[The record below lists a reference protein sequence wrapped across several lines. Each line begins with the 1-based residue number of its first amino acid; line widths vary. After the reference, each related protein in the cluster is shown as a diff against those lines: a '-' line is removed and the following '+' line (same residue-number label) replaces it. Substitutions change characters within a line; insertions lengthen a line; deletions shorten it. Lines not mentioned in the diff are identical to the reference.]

1 MSFRRNCAEVQVR
14 ALRIPMAKSDHW
26 TADTRPKSESKPPMS
41 KRQLIEGIQELNPTA
56 AAPFLAQFDEGAL
69 KQYLEH
75 LKAAQLKRVHINGW
89 VRKRSDM
96 RMVS

>member
-1 MSFRRNCAEVQVR
+1 
-14 ALRIPMAKSDHW
+14 
-26 TADTRPKSESKPPMS
+26 MS
-41 KRQLIEGIQELNPTA
+41 KRQLIEGIRELNPTA
-56 AAPFLAQFDEGAL
+56 QGPFLAQFDEGAL

>member
-1 MSFRRNCAEVQVR
+1 MANFGLLRMADKNVR
-14 ALRIPMAKSDHW
+14 PTKLSL
-26 TADTRPKSESKPPMS
+26 SESKPAMS
-41 KRQLIEGIQELNPTA
+41 KRQLIEGIRELNPTA
-56 AAPFLAQFDEGAL
+56 AAPFLAQFDEEAL
-69 KQYLEH
+69 QQYLQH

>member
-1 MSFRRNCAEVQVR
+1 
-14 ALRIPMAKSDHW
+14 
-26 TADTRPKSESKPPMS
+26 MS
-41 KRQLIEGIQELNPTA
+41 KRQLIEGIRELNPTA
-56 AAPFLAQFDEGAL
+56 AALFLGQFDEGAL
-69 KQYLEH
+69 KQYLDH

>member
-1 MSFRRNCAEVQVR
+1 
-14 ALRIPMAKSDHW
+14 
-26 TADTRPKSESKPPMS
+26 
-41 KRQLIEGIQELNPTA
+41 
-56 AAPFLAQFDEGAL
+56 LAQFDEGAL

-89 VRKRSDM
+89 VRRRSDM

>member
-1 MSFRRNCAEVQVR
+1 MADRDVR
-14 ALRIPMAKSDHW
+14 P
-26 TADTRPKSESKPPMS
+26 TESKHTMS
-41 KRQLIEGIQELNPTA
+41 KRQLIEGIRELNPTA
-56 AAPFLAQFDEGAL
+56 HPPFLAQFDEGAL

-89 VRKRSDM
+89 VRKKSDM

>member
-1 MSFRRNCAEVQVR
+1 
-14 ALRIPMAKSDHW
+14 
-26 TADTRPKSESKPPMS
+26 MS

-56 AAPFLAQFDEGAL
+56 AAPFLAQFDEEAL
-69 KQYLEH
+69 KQYLAH

>member
-1 MSFRRNCAEVQVR
+1 
-14 ALRIPMAKSDHW
+14 MAGSQ
-26 TADTRPKSESKPPMS
+26 TFSSAILLESKPPMS
-41 KRQLIEGIQELNPTA
+41 KRQLIEGIRELNPTA

-89 VRKRSDM
+89 VRRRSDM

>member
-1 MSFRRNCAEVQVR
+1 MPAPPN
-14 ALRIPMAKSDHW
+14 MASC
-26 TADTRPKSESKPPMS
+26 ESKLTMS
-41 KRQLIEGIQELNPTA
+41 KRQLIEGIRELNPTA
-56 AAPFLAQFDEGAL
+56 PAPFLAQFDEGAL
-69 KQYLEH
+69 KQYLDH